1 MTAADTRAFE
11 GERDRGSSSLL
22 AAPGETERRSYLRW
36 LARISLVVWGL
47 PKSILFNF
55 RYLPPRQAIRL
66 PVLVS
71 HRMAIFNFGGRV
83 TVRGPARTG
92 SVLLGFGAN
101 GAFDFRRS
109 RSVWQVAGEVRF
121 DGPARLGN
129 GFKLSVAESGRVTF
143 GPGFVL
149 SAESQIV
156 CRESIS
162 FGRDCL
168 ISWDVL
174 LLDSDF
180 HPLIGAERRR
190 GAHPGPDLARG
201 PRLDRRPLRGAQG
214 GVAWQRRRRRGR
226 VGGGALARRE
236 QRADRRQPGAADP
249 HGRAL
254 AALSAPI

>member
-1 MTAADTRAFE
+1 MTAADTRPSG
-11 GERDRGSSSLL
+11 GERDRGSPSLL

-36 LARISLVVWGL
+36 LARMSLVVWGL

-121 DGPARLGN
+121 EGPARLGN

-156 CRESIS
+156 CRESIG

-180 HPLIGAERRR
+180 HPLLGADGAESRTQAPISLGDRVWIGARSAVLKGVSLGNDVVVAAGSVVAGSHAEDNALIGGNPAQLIRTGVLWRR
-190 GAHPGPDLARG
+190 
-201 PRLDRRPLRGAQG
+201 
-214 GVAWQRRRRRGR
+214 
-226 VGGGALARRE
+226 
-236 QRADRRQPGAADP
+236 
-249 HGRAL
+249 
-254 AALSAPI
+254 